1 MSKSN
6 GRRMGS
12 DGPGLEAPE
21 RREGARSEPD
31 RSGGV
36 SSPVGAPRAVPW
48 GGDSVPDPEV
58 AAKPK
63 RRRFTA
69 DYKRSIVEQAEAGQ
83 DAGAIGALLR
93 REGLYSSHLSTWRR
107 QARQG
112 ELAALTPQKRGR
124 KITMSPLLQEN
135 RKLVATN
142 ARLQK
147 RLENAE
153 LIIEVQKKLA
163 ALLGRP
169 IPDTPIDE
177 GNE

>member
-1 MSKSN
+1 MSKSKAI
-6 GRRMGS
+6 RMGLS
-12 DGPGLEAPE
+12 AAELEAPQ
-21 RREGARSEPD
+21 RREGE
-31 RSGGV
+31 RSGGA
-36 SSPVGAPRAVPW
+36 SNSGGASRA
-48 GGDSVPDPEV
+48 VPDPEV

-83 DAGAIGALLR
+83 DAGAIGSLLR

-107 QARQG
+107 QSRQG
-112 ELAALTPQKRGR
+112 ELAALSPQKRGR
-124 KITMSPLLQEN
+124 KITVSPLLEEN

-153 LIIEVQKKLA
+153 LIIDVQKKLA

>member
-1 MSKSN
+1 
-6 GRRMGS
+6 MGS
-12 DGPGLEAPE
+12 DGPGLDAPE
-21 RREGARSEPD
+21 RREGEPSEPD
-31 RSGGV
+31 RSGGA
-36 SSPVGAPRAVPW
+36 SSPGGAPRAI
-48 GGDSVPDPEV
+48 PDPEV
-58 AAKPK
+58 ATQPK

-69 DYKRSIVEQAEAGQ
+69 DYKRSVVEQAESVQ

-112 ELAALTPQKRGR
+112 ELAGLTPKKRGR
-124 KITMSPLLQEN
+124 KITLSPLLEEN

-142 ARLQK
+142 ARLKK

-169 IPDTPIDE
+169 IPDTEIDE

>member
-1 MSKSN
+1 MNKSN
-6 GRRMGS
+6 VRRMGS
-12 DGPGLEAPE
+12 DGPELEAPE
-21 RREGARSEPD
+21 RREGERSEPD

-36 SSPVGAPRAVPW
+36 SSSGGAARA
-48 GGDSVPDPEV
+48 VPDPEV

-83 DAGAIGALLR
+83 DAGAIGSLLR

-107 QARQG
+107 QSRQG
-112 ELAALTPQKRGR
+112 ELAALSPQKRGR
-124 KITMSPLLQEN
+124 KITVSPLLEEN

-169 IPDTPIDE
+169 IPDIPIDE